1 MVTIDDIKI
10 LHEFLSKKGID
21 FVLTGTMGLY
31 LHGLL
36 PEGYEPGDID
46 IIIVSDKTTK
56 DIVYSVLKD
65 IEYITGG
72 QNVNK
77 EDYMS
82 EVFTFF
88 VGSNRTKVNA
98 ILYHIDESLPFGNY
112 LTTGPIPTHVEL
124 IFGKSTLKLH
134 AVDEILKA
142 KFKLHRPKDYKF
154 YHQLIKTI
162 SSYV

>member
-112 LTTGPIPTHVEL
+112 LTTGPIPTDV
-124 IFGKSTLKLH
+124 
-134 AVDEILKA
+134 
-142 KFKLHRPKDYKF
+142 
-154 YHQLIKTI
+154 
-162 SSYV
+162 